1 VLRLQDISPRKQ
13 IENLLRL
20 GSERLEQAVSGSP
33 IVIFNTDLQLRTIW
47 THNLG
52 LGLTPADVIGRAP
65 NEVFAHPE
73 EAAHYET
80 LLRTVLET
88 EAPLRAEIT
97 ATLATSTRHYDLS
110 LQPLTDAEGRLCGVT
125 GLGIDITKRRR
136 AEAALQEADRRKDE
150 FIALLAHELRGPLAP
165 IRNALALLLTGQQPS
180 QAGEQLKL
188 VDRQVSHMV
197 RLVDDLLDLSRITA
211 DRIRL
216 QPQAFNL
223 LTLLDNLVFSARLMA
238 SPESIDVRFERGD
251 SKVRVHADPARLGQ
265 VFANLLNNARKF
277 TPPGGRITVR
287 VERNDNWVSV
297 SIIDTGIGIAPEHLQ
312 RVFER
317 FEQLKGVREDPERG
331 LGLGLYLARR
341 LVQMHDG
348 RIEVH
353 SDGLNKGSEFRVTL
367 PCLDAGQVKEEHQKQ
382 SDFFGHPLRVLVVDD
397 HRDTALSL
405 SMLLES
411 WGHQTSC
418 AHDGISGLE
427 AAQAS
432 RPDVVILDIGMPRMN
447 GFEMARR
454 IREQPWGRSLR
465 LMALSGFGQE
475 QDLEQGRQAGID
487 AHLTKPADP
496 ARLRSLL
503 TEWGEIAPSGMRH

>member
-1 VLRLQDISPRKQ
+1 LKDGISRRVELAVAADTQ
-13 IENLLRL
+13 ELC
-20 GSERLEQAVSGSP
+20 ERLEQAVSGSP